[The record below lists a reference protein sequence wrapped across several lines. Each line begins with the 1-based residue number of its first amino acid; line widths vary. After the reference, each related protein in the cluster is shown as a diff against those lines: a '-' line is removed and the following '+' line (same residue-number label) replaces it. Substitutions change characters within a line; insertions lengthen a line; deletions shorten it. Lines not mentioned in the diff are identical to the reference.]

1 MAAEFY
7 GWNLGVAVPPCHR
20 ESQIFTT
27 FNATE
32 LFSSLRLHP
41 SMKLALSISTD
52 FVSSHSRDTFE
63 NDLFRMHAPP
73 PSHVHAAGV
82 PSARRRR
89 DSTPGLSS
97 IFLRHISR
105 QQCPLITGLS
115 SHEVAPLHAKG
126 RARRA

>member
-73 PSHVHAAGV
+73 PSHVHAAGRSQR
-82 PSARRRR
+82 PPEERLHSRSLLHLFAPHQS
-89 DSTPGLSS
+89 STMPFNHRTL
-97 IFLRHISR
+97 L
-105 QQCPLITGLS
+105 T
-115 SHEVAPLHAKG
+115 
-126 RARRA
+126 